1 MIDLSDIQNFKA
13 NQISNTKIEKLRT
26 EQAETRAKLADAE
39 RKVEQGENKIKL
51 LTQSLSTMERKART
65 KRLIE
70 RGVIAESFIANAVEL
85 TNDEFKD
92 ALALA
97 FRATN

>member
-1 MIDLSDIQNFKA
+1 MIDLSNIQNFKA
-13 NQISNTKIEKLRT
+13 NEISNAKIEKLRT

-70 RGVIAESFIANAVEL
+70 RGAIAESFVADAEKL
-85 TNDEFKD
+85 TNSEFMD
-92 ALALA
+92 VLATA

>member
-13 NQISNTKIEKLRT
+13 NDISNKKIEKLRV
-26 EQAETRAKLADAE
+26 EQAATIEKLAVAE

-70 RGVIAESFIANAVEL
+70 RGAIAESFVANADTL

-92 ALALA
+92 ALATA